1 MKRSIISTLVALS
14 LAAAAVPLAVAQSA
28 APSAAPQRHAQRAFM
43 TPSERVEARLAYVK
57 TALKITD
64 AQAPQWD
71 AYANVV
77 RKHAQQADQRF
88 QERRARMTEAK
99 GGERKRMTAIERL
112 ERRQQFMKVA
122 LERSSERLAVQKPLY
137 ASLSP
142 EQQQVADEIFAPRFS
157 RGHHR
162 GGRHGMA

>member
-1 MKRSIISTLVALS
+1 MRKSIISTLVALS
-14 LAAAAVPLAVAQSA
+14 LAAAVAPLAAAQSA
-28 APSAAPQRHAQRAFM
+28 APSAAPQRHAQHAFRL
-43 TPSERVEARLAYVK
+43 PSERVEARLAYMK

-88 QERRARMTEAK
+88 QERRARMAETK
-99 GGERKRMTAIERL
+99 GGEHKRPTAIERL

-137 ASLSP
+137 AVLSP
-142 EQQQVADEIFAPRFS
+142 EQKQIADESFAPRFN

-162 GGRHGMA
+162 GGRHGRA